1 MARILIGNIKGPQGP
16 QGIQGETGPQ
26 GLQGIQGETGPQG
39 PQGIQG
45 EKGDTGPQGPQGIQG
60 PLPPLIANYL
70 ATESGKAA
78 LDAIV
83 GKLLDER
90 LTAAEKSLTQLNS
103 DLKVIYYSALV
114 GTDDSVV
121 PSNTQTVAGS
131 FNVDAGV
138 YIAFANVR
146 WSSNAKGS
154 RHIGF
159 AEKTT
164 ESFADVNS
172 HYSVV
177 APSTDGMTFQNLA
190 VILKYENPAHVEI
203 RVRQFSESDLK
214 IRTRLS
220 LLKVKSLFN

>member
-83 GKLLDER
+83 GKMLDER
-90 LTAAEKSLTQLNS
+90 LKAAEKSITQLNS
-103 DLKVIYYSALV
+103 ELTKKLNFVVINAKSENTDEGIKNDL
-114 GTDDSVV
+114 
-121 PSNTQTVAGS
+121 
-131 FNVDAGV
+131 
-138 YIAFANVR
+138 FAN
-146 WSSNAKGS
+146 WNNIPNGS
-154 RHIGF
+154 GVIKYTNS
-159 AEKTT
+159 AEVWTGLY
-164 ESFADVNS
+164 N
-172 HYSVV
+172 
-177 APSTDGMTFQNLA
+177 
-190 VILKYENPAHVEI
+190 KY
-203 RVRQFSESDLK
+203 SESIGSILMNSANGIAKIYVHYGTQLK
-214 IRTRLS
+214 PIA
-220 LLKVKSLFN
+220 

>member
-26 GLQGIQGETGPQG
+26 GT
-39 PQGIQG
+39 QGIQG

-103 DLKVIYYSALV
+103 DMRVVIKYRNNIDNVYVQVYKGDQRYFL
-114 GTDDSVV
+114 
-121 PSNTQTVAGS
+121 QII
-131 FNVDAGV
+131 FNIEG
-138 YIAFANVR
+138 
-146 WSSNAKGS
+146 KKKTLTL
-154 RHIGF
+154 
-159 AEKTT
+159 AEFT
-164 ESFADVNS
+164 
-172 HYSVV
+172 
-177 APSTDGMTFQNLA
+177 L
-190 VILKYENPAHVEI
+190 
-203 RVRQFSESDLK
+203 
-214 IRTRLS
+214 
-220 LLKVKSLFN
+220 

>member
-1 MARILIGNIKGPQGP
+1 MARILIGKIKGPQGP

-83 GKLLDER
+83 GKMLDER
-90 LTAAEKSLTQLNS
+90 LTQAEGKITQLNS

-164 ESFADVNS
+164 ESFSDMNA
-172 HYSVV
+172 HYSIV

-190 VILKYENPAHVEI
+190 IILKYENPAHVEI
-203 RVRQFSESDLK
+203 RVQQFSGSDLK
-214 IRTRLS
+214 IQTRLS
-220 LLKVKSLFN
+220 LLKVK